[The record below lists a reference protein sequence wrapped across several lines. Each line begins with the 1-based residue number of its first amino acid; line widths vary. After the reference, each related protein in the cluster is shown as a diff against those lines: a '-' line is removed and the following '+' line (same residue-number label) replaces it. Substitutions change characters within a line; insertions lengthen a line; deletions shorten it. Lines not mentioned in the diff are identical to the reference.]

1 MEQLNERQLKLA
13 SYLEMYKDR
22 WKKREEILHD
32 LYYLYG
38 IDDTN
43 IYYST
48 SGSVLTRDIRAL
60 NESEIFEYLI
70 ISNSKKGVKIANK
83 EELEIAL
90 KKEKINILKKLKRL
104 WNKVDKANKHNQLKM
119 DEDYMNLKVINSFI
133 D

>member
-1 MEQLNERQLKLA
+1 MEKLNERQLKLA
-13 SYLEMYKDR
+13 EYLEMYKDQ

-48 SGSVLTRDIRAL
+48 SGSTLTKDIRTL

-70 ISNSKKGVKIANK
+70 ISNSNKGVKIANQ
-83 EELEIAL
+83 EELESAL
-90 KKEKINILKKLKRL
+90 KHEKMLILKKLKRL
-104 WNKVDKANKHNQLKM
+104 WNKVDKAHKNGQIQM
-119 DEDYMNLKVINSFI
+119 DYDFMNLRVIKSYI